1 MDEDSEDTE
10 QTEFRM
16 VCETGDIEPFDDYH
30 DAYEALTAAVKRDVE
45 EHGEET
51 ARESGVI
58 HPYGYTIN
66 VMRDGRDVTDD
77 WTWNEPHKP
86 LSMT

>member
-1 MDEDSEDTE
+1 MDENPE
-10 QTEFRM
+10 QTEFWL
-16 VCETGDIEPFDDYH
+16 VCETGDIEEFDTYE
-30 DAYEALTAAVKRDVE
+30 DAYEALTAAVARDIK

-66 VMRDGRDVTDD
+66 VMREGRDVTED
-77 WTWNEPHKP
+77 WERNQPYKP
-86 LSMT
+86 LSVD